1 MVRFKF
7 IHYRNLIEKEMKETD
22 NSSIENQEVDVNLIV
37 EFQNKLAIFQNAIE
51 NSVNLHLDFWRELL
65 EENPDIQKLQKLGS
79 KITNTV
85 EKNGELFQKLMEM
98 NSNHIK
104 SLEVYGNFLKEIVND
119 EGEGQRLLE
128 KYY

>member
-1 MVRFKF
+1 M
-7 IHYRNLIEKEMKETD
+7 IEEELKETD
-22 NSSIENQEVDVNLIV
+22 NSSLENQGVDVNMIV

-85 EKNGELFQKLMEM
+85 EKNGELFQKLNGM

-119 EGEGQRLLE
+119 DGEGQRLLE
-128 KYY
+128 KYQ